1 MRSVCTFKVKR
12 EELLWQSIM
21 VGTESQRKK
30 KNKILSLSNKPQGWI
45 FVVHKVLWKKKKK
58 LKAASGFSWVVE
70 KKVKAKNSLSIFT
83 SWNRKAKVK
92 KLQGLKALTLE
103 PWSRWPCF
111 SSKHSL
117 TSLLPC
123 SLFCCA
129 LLFPLF
135 RTLQQ
140 STMRQVCLYLL

>member
-1 MRSVCTFKVKR
+1 MVK
-12 EELLWQSIM
+12 
-21 VGTESQRKK
+21 
-30 KNKILSLSNKPQGWI
+30 
-45 FVVHKVLWKKKKK
+45 
-58 LKAASGFSWVVE
+58 
-70 KKVKAKNSLSIFT
+70 KKVKLNNSLPIFT
-83 SWNRKAKVK
+83 SRNRKAKVK

-111 SSKHSL
+111 SGKHSL

-123 SLFCCA
+123 SLFCCV

-140 STMRQVCLYLL
+140 STMRLCACTFYKQKHKQKLDCGSANIRQFLSSYLGRYYTEMLEISGLFVDLSNPPLNLQDLYAVELKWLTKEV